1 MVSDFFDLLLVGA
14 TVADGADDVGDV
26 LVLAPPALPTN
37 APDAD
42 CDFDLGAGLFLLLA
56 TGSRL
61 SCTNNIFHH
70 I

>member
-14 TVADGADDVGDV
+14 TVVDDADDVGDV

-37 APDAD
+37 TDAD
-42 CDFDLGAGLFLLLA
+42 CDFDLGAGLFLLFA

-61 SCTNNIFHH
+61 SCTNSIFHH